1 MSEVN
6 MIEVDAKALAAF
18 LVQHCEAQHRNITTV
33 RSIRKATRSRA
44 STVVTRRDA
53 RIIHAPRLSSVHDRY
68 FDSHGG
74 TATGESIKSRS
85 VLAGGQLR
93 LSDLHK

>member
-1 MSEVN
+1 MSESYESN
-6 MIEVDAKALAAF
+6 TTDLAAF
-18 LVQHCEAQHRNITTV
+18 LVRHLEAQHRNITTV
-33 RSIRKATRSRA
+33 RSVRKATRSCA

-74 TATGESIKSRS
+74 TATGENIKSRS